1 MVNQEHFHKI
11 RALIETV
18 KHHNVS
24 TPPCLSATVM
34 FLLWNAVCFTPDI
47 TKLKVP
53 LLTHLPSIARF
64 SDIIRSS
71 RHFFPDQ
78 IHICSAIQRLFEVL
92 WEKSSEHPENFKL
105 LWHEVLWV
113 FRLTPEM
120 VWLREIPQNVYYCSQ
135 IGDSEVLVPEQI
147 RLCILSR
154 FKQWFL
160 QEVLCPQ
167 RNLPAECLSWKQ
179 DWPDVFS

>member
-18 KHHNVS
+18 KHHNVT

-78 IHICSAIQRLFEVL
+78 IHISSAIQRLFEVL
-92 WEKSSEHPENFKL
+92 WEKSSGIL
-105 LWHEVLWV
+105 
-113 FRLTPEM
+113 
-120 VWLREIPQNVYYCSQ
+120 
-135 IGDSEVLVPEQI
+135 
-147 RLCILSR
+147 LSR
-154 FKQWFL
+154 RGCWSLSQWSL
-160 QEVLCPQ
+160 GRRRCPWHCVKIS
-167 RNLPAECLSWKQ
+167 CLMDWRKCSRMTWKKSLYIK
-179 DWPDVFS
+179 FH